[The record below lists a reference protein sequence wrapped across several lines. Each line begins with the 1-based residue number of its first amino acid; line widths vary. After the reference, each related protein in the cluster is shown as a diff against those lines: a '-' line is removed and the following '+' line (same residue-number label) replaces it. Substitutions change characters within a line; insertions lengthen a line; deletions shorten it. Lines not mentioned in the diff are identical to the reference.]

1 MAKSS
6 GMKTQLCNDTHNRS
20 SFDYAHLATVADAA
34 ILMDKPLITSKGAV
48 FKTNPLIKHLPH
60 CVLWR
65 PFVVPIVKV
74 MIFK

>member
-34 ILMDKPLITSKGAV
+34 ILMDKPLILPKGRCL
-48 FKTNPLIKHLPH
+48 KLIL
-60 CVLWR
+60 
-65 PFVVPIVKV
+65 
-74 MIFK
+74 